1 MENQQNIG
9 QAQALAHL
17 NLAFNPHEPIW
28 LRADKEQFK
37 EFYLTSLNNDGTLNP
52 IQETTGSREN
62 RKPTG
67 RNYDLESFLELFKTE
82 KDGGLHYCMSSL
94 KFPIIDGFKHSRGL
108 GIELDWGSKEDQQ
121 AQYDFLESFGLP
133 LTIIFSGNKSLHAH
147 IFLDE
152 AITEPSQW
160 IYLTRQ
166 LAIICQGDPNIPQV
180 QRTMRLA
187 GGYRWQNNPALTRD
201 YCRERGKNQELLRTG
216 KRISLEIFIEG
227 IKQAFV
233 AKGLPWLESLSD
245 QRWLKISSILGK
257 TEQGY
262 LAKLENLKD
271 ILVKPEEEINP
282 PRAPLSETSR
292 KIYRDFSERNSS
304 YVPHLTEFLSRENSS
319 LIGGVQ
325 SARNSTGVRVLSDL
339 LGIETCLGRL
349 GVSYNGSAYQEF
361 LIFCERCL
369 PVRGWDIRQWDSM
382 FRSLSSKNFEPA
394 ITEEGVLKRLHWLR
408 GESDKSYKKQTKKL
422 SIKVA
427 QEEKKADVKPKLEAY
442 LEAQSLARYNPIKIN
457 SRYIGQLDLPPESNV
472 IAIKSDQ
479 GTGKTESLTPIIDKS
494 HVEGQKIILITH
506 RVQLT
511 RALCDRFQVIHIDEI
526 TDPLSWKLGQV
537 GLCID
542 SVHSRSKARITAD
555 TFRNALVLIDESD
568 QVFSHLLLSNTLNK
582 NANRVGVLSMFRE
595 GIQNC
600 LGSAEGKLF
609 ILSAD
614 LSPKEINFIQGLAQ
628 APDDFKLHVIENYYS
643 HIREVKRSLF
653 LLNSQPA
660 LIKVLL
666 EKLQDKKKCLVHL
679 GSQKEKYLFSTLT
692 LEATIRAILP
702 NIRILRIDSETV
714 ADINIGKLDEILV
727 NFDLILAS
735 PTIETGISID
745 LKDYFDFVFAIA
757 NGTQSV
763 QGIGQSLERLR
774 DDVPRFIFIKETSS
788 QRIGNGGQTKDELLR
803 YVQGKK
809 NPSLEAC
816 ILAGGYSSIDSPTW
830 HYRNMWAEYASD
842 LNFGFCNYR
851 ALILAKLEAKG
862 YIISSWQACPEIEAS
877 KVKQKVKETSQGLYL
892 ERIERISNIPN
903 PTDEKF
909 KALKEKSSRSKE
921 EDEIILSGTINR
933 AYLLPDAEALTS
945 ELVQAHEEGLY
956 QKLEL
961 RYFLDVGA
969 SFLAKKE
976 EEKLAGNLYNN
987 RYFDPD
993 LAQASRA
1000 GAVSLLKKILA
1011 PILEID
1017 KIFEHS
1023 TLRPWAESLKN
1034 DSEAIKTH
1042 LGLLVEDSPIKLA
1055 QNFLAKVGLELT
1067 QVGERKIAETLGGDG
1082 KIKRKTIRQYK
1093 LLTSTLEKHQVFLER
1108 WLKRDKEKELGQA
1121 DFYLGQ
1127 AKNSDLGQAKNDL
1140 GQADFYL
1147 GQVNSDLGQ
1156 ILENSPQPL
1165 PCKDNNQ
1172 IIDNVP
1178 DQNVPDK
1185 LNIYLSCN
1193 ISSGTDL
1200 NIDSLVKNLDLSS
1213 LDKKN
1218 QALEELGSK
1227 LTQSYPV
1234 PKAPEDTLAKM
1245 NRKLAEK
1252 ILGVKLTILDRYSAF
1267 ILEIKGWGVCL
1278 TSHGTFKLN
1287 ELAT

>member
-1 MENQQNIG
+1 
-9 QAQALAHL
+9 
-17 NLAFNPHEPIW
+17 
-28 LRADKEQFK
+28 
-37 EFYLTSLNNDGTLNP
+37 
-52 IQETTGSREN
+52 
-62 RKPTG
+62 
-67 RNYDLESFLELFKTE
+67 
-82 KDGGLHYCMSSL
+82 
-94 KFPIIDGFKHSRGL
+94 
-108 GIELDWGSKEDQQ
+108 
-121 AQYDFLESFGLP
+121 
-133 LTIIFSGNKSLHAH
+133 
-147 IFLDE
+147 
-152 AITEPSQW
+152 
-160 IYLTRQ
+160 
-166 LAIICQGDPNIPQV
+166 
-180 QRTMRLA
+180 
-187 GGYRWQNNPALTRD
+187 
-201 YCRERGKNQELLRTG
+201 
-216 KRISLEIFIEG
+216 
-227 IKQAFV
+227 
-233 AKGLPWLESLSD
+233 
-245 QRWLKISSILGK
+245 
-257 TEQGY
+257 
-262 LAKLENLKD
+262 
-271 ILVKPEEEINP
+271 
-282 PRAPLSETSR
+282 
-292 KIYRDFSERNSS
+292 
-304 YVPHLTEFLSRENSS
+304 
-319 LIGGVQ
+319 
-325 SARNSTGVRVLSDL
+325 
-339 LGIETCLGRL
+339 
-349 GVSYNGSAYQEF
+349 
-361 LIFCERCL
+361 
-369 PVRGWDIRQWDSM
+369 
-382 FRSLSSKNFEPA
+382 
-394 ITEEGVLKRLHWLR
+394 
-408 GESDKSYKKQTKKL
+408 
-422 SIKVA
+422 
-427 QEEKKADVKPKLEAY
+427 
-442 LEAQSLARYNPIKIN
+442 
-457 SRYIGQLDLPPESNV
+457 
-472 IAIKSDQ
+472 
-479 GTGKTESLTPIIDKS
+479 
-494 HVEGQKIILITH
+494 
-506 RVQLT
+506 
-511 RALCDRFQVIHIDEI
+511 
-526 TDPLSWKLGQV
+526 
-537 GLCID
+537 
-542 SVHSRSKARITAD
+542 VHSRSKARITAD
-555 TFRNALVLIDESD
+555 TFRNALVVIDESD
-568 QVFSHLLLSNTLNK
+568 QVFSHLLLSSTLNK
-582 NANRVGVLSMFRE
+582 NANRVGVLSMFRD

-628 APDDFKLHVIENYYS
+628 SPEDFRLHCIENSYS

-653 LLNSQPA
+653 LLDSQEA

-714 ADINIGKLDEILV
+714 ADIDIGKLDEILV

-745 LKDYFDFVFAIA
+745 IKGYFDFVFAIA

-774 DDVPRFIFIKETSS
+774 DDVPRFLFIRETSS

-862 YIISSWQACPEIEAS
+862 YIISSWQACPEEEAS

-909 KALKEKSSRSKE
+909 KALKEKSARTKE
-921 EDEIILSGTINR
+921 EDEMVLSGTITR
-933 AYLLPDAEALTS
+933 AYLLTDAESLTP

-956 QKLEL
+956 QKLEM
-961 RYFLDVGA
+961 RYFLEVGA

-976 EEKLAGNLYNN
+976 EEKLAGNLYND

-1000 GAVSLLKKILA
+1000 GAVALLKKILA
-1011 PILEID
+1011 PILDVD

-1042 LGLLVEDSPIKLA
+1042 LGLSVEDSPIKLA
-1055 QNFLAKVGLELT
+1055 QNFLDKVGLELT
-1067 QVGERKIAETLGGDG
+1067 QVGERKIAEAMGGDG

-1093 LLTSTLEKHQVFLER
+1093 LLPSTLEKHQVFLER
-1108 WLKRDKEKELGQA
+1108 WLKRDKEKELGQT

-1127 AKNSDLGQAKNDL
+1127 TKNSDLGQTKNSDLGQTKNDL
-1140 GQADFYL
+1140 GQTDFYL
-1147 GQVNSDLGQ
+1147 GQTKNDLGQ

-1165 PCKDNNQ
+1165 PCKDINQ

-1178 DQNVPDK
+1178 DHNVPDK

-1200 NIDSLVKNLDLSS
+1200 NIDSLIKNLDLSS
-1213 LDKKN
+1213 LERKN
-1218 QALEELGSK
+1218 EALEELGSK
-1227 LTQSYPV
+1227 LTQNYPV
-1234 PKAPEDTLAKM
+1234 PRAPEDTLAKL
-1245 NRKLAEK
+1245 NRTLAEK
-1252 ILGVKLTILDRYSAF
+1252 ILGVKLEILDKYNAF
-1267 ILEIKGWGVCL
+1267 ILELKGLGVCL
-1278 TSHGTFKLN
+1278 TSHGTFKLA